1 MRFESIGAAA
11 FSFRAFPQ
19 LLQNFARRRV
29 LGVAFRTRDRLRRHF
44 LGLRSRLHLSPRSD
58 FDREGFPHVAGWL
71 EDHPQK
77 LIDRVIAES
86 EELPRTLIQLLPKVC
101 AFVLEKHGYE
111 QAR

>member
-1 MRFESIGAAA
+1 M
-11 FSFRAFPQ
+11 
-19 LLQNFARRRV
+19 
-29 LGVAFRTRDRLRRHF
+29 
-44 LGLRSRLHLSPRSD
+44 
-58 FDREGFPHVAGWL
+58 AGWL